1 MTGWRIGFTAA
12 PAEITKVM
20 ANMQS
25 HAASNPSSISQ
36 AAALEAY
43 NGTQDTVEEMRK
55 VFEERRNY
63 MVERINSIDGVSCR
77 KPEGAFYVMMN
88 IKDILGK
95 EFHGKTINT
104 SDDFCELLLEKSLV
118 ALVPGSG
125 FGAEGFVR
133 WSYAT
138 SMENIKKGLDRLEE
152 FLK

>member
-1 MTGWRIGFTAA
+1 
-12 PAEITKVM
+12 
-20 ANMQS
+20 
-25 HAASNPSSISQ
+25 
-36 AAALEAY
+36 
-43 NGTQDTVEEMRK
+43 
-55 VFEERRNY
+55 
-63 MVERINSIDGVSCR
+63 MVERINSINGVSCR

>member
-1 MTGWRIGFTAA
+1 
-12 PAEITKVM
+12 
-20 ANMQS
+20 
-25 HAASNPSSISQ
+25 
-36 AAALEAY
+36 
-43 NGTQDTVEEMRK
+43 
-55 VFEERRNY
+55 
-63 MVERINSIDGVSCR
+63 
-77 KPEGAFYVMMN
+77 MMN